1 MQVRTE
7 IEHSMVGVVVGGLD
21 IRDIRMVD
29 DLPFVGGDI
38 QTVPFGR
45 EHQQVVGQGLDMAYH
60 GEVLKVQRNRCIVIY
75 RGIEEVHAVE
85 IGACP
90 QVSASVRF
98 EPPYGLTGH
107 EQTVVGFVPIYR
119 GQTLQAHISTYPQ
132 TIVSVLIDGTNEVGN
147 QSVFGSQL
155 LYPACLEVV

>member
-7 IEHSMVGVVVGGLD
+7 IEHSMVGIIVGGLD
-21 IRDIRMVD
+21 IRNIRMVD

-75 RGIEEVHAVE
+75 RGIEELHAVE

-90 QVSASVRF
+90 QVSASLRF

-107 EQTVVGFVPIYR
+107 EQTVVGFVPMCR
-119 GQTLQAHISTYPQ
+119 GETLQATVGAYPEGVVGVLVY
-132 TIVSVLIDGTNEVGN
+132 VSHEVRDKP
-147 QSVFGSQL
+147 VFGG
-155 LYPACLEVV
+155 